1 MTYQVVKRYG
11 HQEGWSCT
19 FRQWRATHSH
29 CKYIHGYPLA
39 FEIAFECE
47 TLDTRNWCLDFGGL
61 KPLKSWLQSIFDHKL
76 LVAEDDP
83 EIQSF
88 KAMRIQGIADI
99 VILPDVGCEKFS
111 ELVYYEADRILQEM
125 GEKPRVR
132 VKSVRVSEHEGNS
145 AIYTRD

>member
-1 MTYQVVKRYG
+1 
-11 HQEGWSCT
+11 
-19 FRQWRATHSH
+19 
-29 CKYIHGYPLA
+29 
-39 FEIAFECE
+39 
-47 TLDTRNWCLDFGGL
+47 
-61 KPLKSWLQSIFDHKL
+61 LQSIFDHKL